1 MSIIERVSGALS
13 AAKKAWLEPID
24 ANKAQVPVN
33 IEVPATGTP
42 NPYYVDTLSKIGEE
56 LPQITPYFDSVE
68 VATHSTTKG
77 KVECRF
83 EKMSADIDA
92 ELEREDKNFDKL
104 QGMIYQVIMMM
115 MRLAGKLDQEH
126 IYELG
131 IKVKKQA
138 HEIQASY
145 NTWQGLTVTIISSG
159 ISMAGGCAGL
169 APFLPL
175 SIITA
180 DNARNLLTASQS
192 IGSAGTGLSGIGSI
206 FNNRSEGSRQVM
218 QILLRRTQD
227 TEEERKGSK
236 HSKQDLLKSA
246 KAALEE
252 FLRTMHETV
261 RAALGP

>member
-1 MSIIERVSGALS
+1 MSIIERFSGVLS
-13 AAKKAWLEPID
+13 AAKKAWQEPVETK
-24 ANKAQVPVN
+24 NAQIPAN
-33 IEVPATGTP
+33 IEIPPAKTV

-56 LPQITPYFDSVE
+56 LPQITPHFDRVE
-68 VATHSTTKG
+68 VGIHSTTKG
-77 KVECRF
+77 KVECHF

-92 ELEREDKNFDKL
+92 ELDKEDKNFDKI

-115 MRLAGKLDQEH
+115 MRLASKIDQDH

-159 ISMAGGCAGL
+159 VSMASGCAGL
-169 APFLPL
+169 APLLPL
-175 SIITA
+175 SVITA
-180 DNARNLLTASQS
+180 DNAKNLLSASQGL
-192 IGSAGTGLSGIGSI
+192 GSAGTGLSGIGSI

-218 QILLRRTQD
+218 QIYLRRTQE

-236 HSKQDLLKSA
+236 HSKQDLMKSA
-246 KAALEE
+246 KAAAEE
-252 FLRTMHETV
+252 FLRTMHETA
-261 RAALGP
+261 RAATT